1 MLSDILTAGL
11 YDLPWSRIAIFA
23 ALFFLLERIATNTL
37 LYASRPRNM
46 KIAGLPLWPGKWLSE
61 LDFILNGA
69 ERLVQR
75 ANELGP
81 GVFAMPALSTY
92 QVLVSSPSQ
101 IQEFT
106 KAGEDSMSFRA
117 AMNEVRFFAYPHPL
131 LKSVR

>member
-11 YDLPWSRIAIFA
+11 YDLPWSRIAIFT
-23 ALFFLLERIATNTL
+23 ALFFLLERIATITL

-69 ERLVQR
+69 DRLVQR

-106 KAGEDSMSFRA
+106 KAGEDIMSFRA
-117 AMNEVRFFAYPHPL
+117 AMNEVRPFTYPNSL